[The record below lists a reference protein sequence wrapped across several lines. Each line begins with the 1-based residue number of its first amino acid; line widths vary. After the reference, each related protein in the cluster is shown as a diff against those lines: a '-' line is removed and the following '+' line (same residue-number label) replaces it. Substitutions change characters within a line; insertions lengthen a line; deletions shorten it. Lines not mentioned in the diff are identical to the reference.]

1 MKRIAFLK
9 NITLIEII
17 INTIM
22 AILFFTGIVT
32 KSFELS
38 GTIMAGAG
46 ILHST
51 SMLLHWL
58 AWNQLPTTHK
68 ARVIFNFWV
77 IGTFA
82 ITIIGGA
89 LFPSFGYLMLFV
101 LVVFAAMWFLFY
113 CIILCK
119 EYGFLK
125 RRKKL
130 FDQRALIHF

>member
-9 NITLIEII
+9 NITLAEII
-17 INTIM
+17 LNTIM
-22 AILFFTGIVT
+22 AFLFFTGIIINF
-32 KSFELS
+32 FEIS
-38 GTIMAGAG
+38 GTVLIVAG
-46 ILHST
+46 ILHSA

-68 ARVIFNFWV
+68 ARIIFNVWV
-77 IGTFA
+77 IGSFA

-89 LFPSFGYLMLFV
+89 IYPPFGYLMLFV
-101 LVVFAAMWFLFY
+101 LLAFAAIWFLFY
-113 CIILCK
+113 CIILYK
-119 EYGFLK
+119 EYSYLK